1 MAQKSYAGGISGL
14 QEMGTILLCEN
25 YGRVSSSAG
34 DYVGGV
40 AGQSLS
46 NIVRS
51 YAKCTVSGEE
61 YVAGIAGSG
70 SGIQGC
76 CAIVRT
82 QDTIAFSGAIAGEVD
97 GSKEVA
103 DNYFVSEEIAGI
115 DRISYS
121 GKAEPISYKEMLK
134 LEGIPNKFH
143 MMTISFYADEIEVK
157 TVQCPY
163 GGSVP
168 M

>member
-1 MAQKSYAGGISGL
+1 M
-14 QEMGTILLCEN
+14 LCN
-25 YGRVSSSAG
+25 
-34 DYVGGV
+34 
-40 AGQSLS
+40 
-46 NIVRS
+46 
-51 YAKCTVSGEE
+51 
-61 YVAGIAGSG
+61 
-70 SGIQGC
+70 
-76 CAIVRT
+76 CAYH

-168 M
+168 MELYPEIPAKEGFYADWDIKDLNSVLYDEDVTVEYVRYLTTLASTQTRSNQQSVILVDGMFKQKTC